1 MLIQKKVLSL
11 LHINQYNFK
20 MLNLTSKEY
29 KNLVNEFSFDTDIK
43 PEIYR
48 ILKYEHY
55 IEQSGMN
62 DNEISDL
69 VFEIQDKVY
78 EMYKNK

>member
-1 MLIQKKVLSL
+1 MPMTTPLYKTKKM
-11 LHINQYNFK
+11 K
-20 MLNLTSKEY
+20 NLTSKEY

-48 ILKYEHY
+48 ILKYDHY

>member
-1 MLIQKKVLSL
+1 MAIDLT
-11 LHINQYNFK
+11 NQ
-20 MLNLTSKEY
+20 EY
-29 KNLVNEFSFDTDIK
+29 KNLVSEFSFDTDIK

-55 IEQSGMN
+55 IEQSGMQ

-69 VFEIQDKVY
+69 VFGIQDKVY
-78 EMYKNK
+78 EMCKNK

>member
-1 MLIQKKVLSL
+1 
-11 LHINQYNFK
+11 

-69 VFEIQDKVY
+69 VFAIQDKVY

>member
-1 MLIQKKVLSL
+1 M

-29 KNLVNEFSFDTDIK
+29 KNLVNEFSFDADIK